1 MGRGAQVQKCDHFFR
16 IAFYGPEDPPMGSF
30 GAGTGFLGGVGWL
43 EAVSALS
50 DRRFS
55 LILKNVKCDTFK

>member
-1 MGRGAQVQKCDHFFR
+1 MGRCAQVQKCDHFFR

-43 EAVSALS
+43 EAVLALS

-55 LILKNVKCDTFK
+55 LI